1 MKEFVEKL
9 NNKLDELITDTYY
22 KSVKGSKIAG
32 IKNNAY
38 HALREF
44 INQLAEEHKPVIL
57 EVLLEMLIEAKRNCG
72 EDSDCSECPFS
83 QIEDRCILAE
93 LQNKGGNNGWIPC
106 EKDLPKISNS
116 YLVTKMCENDGNPI
130 YDTAHE
136 VFWTSDGKWDCE
148 RDPDCEWKVTAWQN
162 KIAPYQP
169 EKTVKI

>member
-38 HALREF
+38 HALKEF

-72 EDSDCSECPFS
+72 EDSDCSECPFG

-93 LQNKGGNNGWIPC
+93 LQMPGIHNGYCVWEYDEFEEKWQTDCGVLFALHDSDREITKYCPC
-106 EKDLPKISNS
+106 CGKKI
-116 YLVTKMCENDGNPI
+116 
-130 YDTAHE
+130 
-136 VFWTSDGKWDCE
+136 
-148 RDPDCEWKVTAWQN
+148 KVV
-162 KIAPYQP
+162 
-169 EKTVKI
+169 E